1 MACNKAVYSIF
12 IVIFGFIC
20 FIVGAVAVGLP
31 NWGYFFSY
39 DSNLQI
45 SMQSYYLENP
55 SFEQGYFGPW
65 IMCKKMFYNR
75 EKCGP
80 DVSKFR
86 PSAAVHIAGVV
97 GAIGVSVLG
106 VYCILSVLQLA
117 MISSKERVGFKYTH
131 LMMMKLALAL
141 LAVLAMISSTE
152 RVGFKY
158 THLMMMKLAL
168 ALLAALLSIAAAG
181 LFAVQGDDGGYYLKR
196 GEAFYVQIVCIVIN
210 SLLFIMS
217 LYDVLFSRREGGD
230 PTNPTGETHSTTINN
245 PGFKEG
251 RGISMTDASG
261 KPYSSN
267 GHGSVGS
274 VNTTATTLTGLSDAS
289 TITRSPLRSS
299 LKKPRPREGEPG
311 LGIHNPGYSGHS
323 PPLNRNGSQK
333 KVRIQTHSTEV

>member
-31 NWGYFFSY
+31 NWGYFFS
-39 DSNLQI
+39 
-45 SMQSYYLENP
+45 LENP

-117 MISSKERVGFKYTH
+117 MISSK
-131 LMMMKLALAL
+131 
-141 LAVLAMISSTE
+141 E

>member
-1 MACNKAVYSIF
+1 MACNKALYS
-12 IVIFGFIC
+12 VAVVVFGFIC
-20 FIVGAVAVGLP
+20 FVIGAVAVGLP
-31 NWGYFFSY
+31 NWGYFYS
-39 DSNLQI
+39 
-45 SMQSYYLENP
+45 LENP
-55 SFEQGYFGPW
+55 NFEQGYFGPW
-65 IMCKKMFYNR
+65 IMCKKMYYNR
-75 EKCGP
+75 EKCGD

-106 VYCILSVLQLA
+106 VFCVLSVLQLA

-131 LMMMKLALAL
+131 L
-141 LAVLAMISSTE
+141 V
-152 RVGFKY
+152 
-158 THLMMMKLAL
+158 MMKLAL

-181 LFAVQGDDGGYYLKR
+181 LFAVQGDDRGYYLTR

-217 LYDVLFSRREGGD
+217 LYDALFARRTGGD
-230 PTNPTGETHSTTINN
+230 PTSPGEPDATTINN

-261 KPYSSN
+261 KPYSSGSN

-274 VNTTATTLTGLSDAS
+274 VHTAATTLTALSDAS

-299 LKKPRPREGEPG
+299 LKKPRG
-311 LGIHNPGYSGHS
+311 LGIQNPGYSGHS
-323 PPLNRNGSQK
+323 PTLNRNGSQK

>member
-1 MACNKAVYSIF
+1 MACNKALYS
-12 IVIFGFIC
+12 VGVVVFGFIC
-20 FIVGAVAVGLP
+20 FVIGAVAVGLP
-31 NWGYFFSY
+31 NWGYFYSY
-39 DSNLQI
+39 DSDIQI

-55 SFEQGYFGPW
+55 NYEQGYFGPW

-75 EKCGP
+75 EKCGA

-97 GAIGVSVLG
+97 GVIGVAVLG
-106 VYCILSVLQLA
+106 VYCVLSVLQLA

-131 LMMMKLALAL
+131 LVMFKLAL
-141 LAVLAMISSTE
+141 S
-152 RVGFKY
+152 
-158 THLMMMKLAL
+158 
-168 ALLAALLSIAAAG
+168 LLAALLSIAAAG
-181 LFAVQGDDGGYYLKR
+181 LFAVQGDDRGFYLTR

-210 SLLFIMS
+210 CLLFIMS
-217 LYDVLFSRREGGD
+217 LYDALFSRRTGGD
-230 PTNPTGETHSTTINN
+230 PTNPTGEPDGTTINN

-299 LKKPRPREGEPG
+299 LKKPRAG

>member
-1 MACNKAVYSIF
+1 MANNKALYSIA
-12 IVIFGFIC
+12 VVVLGFVC
-20 FIVGAVAVGLP
+20 FIVGAIAVGLP
-31 NWGYFFSY
+31 NWGYFYS
-39 DSNLQI
+39 LV
-45 SMQSYYLENP
+45 NP
-55 SFEQGYFGPW
+55 NYEQGYFGPW
-65 IMCKKMFYNR
+65 NMCKKMSYNR
-75 EKCGP
+75 EKCGA

-86 PSAAVHIAGVV
+86 PSEAVHIAGVV
-97 GAIGVSVLG
+97 AAIGVTILG
-106 VYCILSVLQLA
+106 VFCVLSVLQLA

-131 LMMMKLALAL
+131 L
-141 LAVLAMISSTE
+141 V
-152 RVGFKY
+152 
-158 THLMMMKLAL
+158 MMKLAL

-181 LFAVQGDDGGYYLKR
+181 LFAVQGDDRGFYSTR

-217 LYDVLFSRREGGD
+217 LYDALFSRRVGGD
-230 PTNPTGETHSTTINN
+230 PTSVADPPDGATINN
-245 PGFKEG
+245 PGFKEAG

-274 VNTTATTLTGLSDAS
+274 VTTAATTLSDAS

-299 LKKPRPREGEPG
+299 LKKPRPPAG
-311 LGIHNPGYSGHS
+311 LGIQNPGYSGHS

>member
-1 MACNKAVYSIF
+1 MANNKALYSIAV
-12 IVIFGFIC
+12 VILGFIC
-20 FIVGAVAVGLP
+20 FIVGAIAVGLP
-31 NWGYFFSY
+31 NWGYFYSY
-39 DSNLQI
+39 DSDLQL
-45 SMQSYYLENP
+45 SMLSSYYLVNP
-55 SFEQGYFGPW
+55 NYEQGYFGPW
-65 IMCKKMFYNR
+65 NMCKKMSYYR
-75 EKCGP
+75 EKCGA

-86 PSAAVHIAGVV
+86 PSTAVYIAGVV
-97 GAIGVSVLG
+97 AAIGVTVLG
-106 VYCILSVLQLA
+106 VFCILSVLQLA

-131 LMMMKLALAL
+131 L
-141 LAVLAMISSTE
+141 V
-152 RVGFKY
+152 
-158 THLMMMKLAL
+158 MMKLAL

-181 LFAVQGDDGGYYLKR
+181 LFAVQGDDRGFYLTR

-210 SLLFIMS
+210 ALLFIMS
-217 LYDVLFSRREGGD
+217 LYDALFSRRVGGD
-230 PTNPTGETHSTTINN
+230 PTNAGDPPDGTTINN

-261 KPYSSN
+261 KPYSTN

-311 LGIHNPGYSGHS
+311 GLGIQNPGYSGHS
-323 PPLNRNGSQK
+323 PTLNRNGSQK

>member
-117 MISSKERVGFKYTH
+117 MISSK
-131 LMMMKLALAL
+131 
-141 LAVLAMISSTE
+141 E